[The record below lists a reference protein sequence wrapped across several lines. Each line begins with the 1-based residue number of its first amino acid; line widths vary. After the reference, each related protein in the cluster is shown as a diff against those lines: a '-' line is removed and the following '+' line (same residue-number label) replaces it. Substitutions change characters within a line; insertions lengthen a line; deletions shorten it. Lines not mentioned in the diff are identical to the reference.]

1 MTQQRR
7 AEKED
12 QLLEAATH
20 LFKEKGY
27 HSTSMQDLADAVGMR
42 KGSLYYYIEG
52 KEELL
57 RRLMKRATSFMA
69 AQIDEIY
76 ASDLPPA
83 RKLRWALE
91 THAVTMMDHLDLVAV
106 YLHEYRNLPR
116 KQMAEALAVR
126 KHYEQVLMQIVE
138 DGIASGEFRAV
149 NVKMAVFGMLGMLN
163 WTHQWFSPDGSLS
176 SAEVASTL
184 ADLALHGLTLRS
196 DR

>member
-27 HSTSMQDLADAVGMR
+27 HSTSMQDLADAVGMQ

-57 RRLMKRATSFMA
+57 RRLMERANSFMA
-69 AQIDEIY
+69 AQIDEIH
-76 ASDLPPA
+76 ASDLPPT
-83 RKLRWALE
+83 RRLRWALE
-91 THAVTMMDHLDLVAV
+91 THAVTMMEHLNLVAV
-106 YLHEYRNLPR
+106 YLHEYRNLPPE
-116 KQMAEALAVR
+116 QLAEALAVR
-126 KHYEQVLMQIVE
+126 KHYEEVLMQIVE
-138 DGIASGEFRAV
+138 DGIVSGAFRAV

-176 SAEVASTL
+176 SAEVATTL
-184 ADLALHGLTLRS
+184 TDMALQGLMLRS
-196 DR
+196 DG